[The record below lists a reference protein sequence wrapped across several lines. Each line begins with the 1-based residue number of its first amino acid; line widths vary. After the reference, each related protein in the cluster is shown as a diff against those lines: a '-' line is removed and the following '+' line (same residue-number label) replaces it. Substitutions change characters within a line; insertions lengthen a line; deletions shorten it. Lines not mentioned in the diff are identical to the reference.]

1 MPHMDL
7 DVGAVCDRFGL
18 GLAVTRG
25 FRVSGYHHNEVW
37 RVDTITGAYAVK
49 RLPSQA
55 EPAVE
60 IEVNAWKSGIPVPAP
75 VPSPVTGGYLAIF
88 GDSSMRV
95 HRWLDGRAPAL
106 GDLSPGLSARMGE
119 LVAAVH
125 AAGRAT
131 APQELPADDPGPA
144 DDLEAATVRPAGA
157 GTPTMSHGD
166 LHPKNALLRPDGT
179 LALIDWD
186 TAGAYAAER
195 EAVGM
200 ALDWAAR
207 LDGSV
212 DLAKFDA
219 AVEGYRRG
227 GGIIPPQPWVF
238 GGWARGYLAFLRG
251 AGRNEPTGTLARLH
265 WVAGNLDALTR
276 RLA

>member
-1 MPHMDL
+1 MPHIDL

-25 FRVSGYHHNEVW
+25 VRVTGYYHNEMW

-75 VPSPVTGGYLAIF
+75 IPSPATGGYLAAF

-95 HRWLDGRAPAL
+95 HRWLNGRAPAL
-106 GDLSPGLSARMGE
+106 DDLSPGLSARMGE

-125 AAGRAT
+125 ATGRAT
-131 APQELPADDPGPA
+131 APQELPADDPDRA
-144 DDLEAATVRPAGA
+144 DDLDDLEAATVRPAGA
-157 GTPTMSHGD
+157 GTLTMSHGD
-166 LHPKNALLRPDGT
+166 LHPKNALLCPDGT

-186 TAGAYAAER
+186 TAGAYVAER

-212 DLAKFDA
+212 DLARFDA
-219 AVEGYRRG
+219 AVEGYRRSG
-227 GGIIPPQPWVF
+227 GVQSS
-238 GGWARGYLAFLRG
+238 
-251 AGRNEPTGTLARLH
+251 
-265 WVAGNLDALTR
+265 
-276 RLA
+276 